1 MPMSPRLLRPR
12 ASNNNVASD
21 ADARAYIE
29 AVRLADGQ
37 YMEPAVQLAV
47 NDFVTGCKADGIW
60 SAIKAS
66 CLLMGART
74 LSGALTPL
82 VGTAPTNV
90 NFVSGDYNRKTGL
103 VADASTKY
111 LNTGRPNNTSPQDNR
126 HAAAYVTT
134 LPASGGMFIGAGG
147 NGIGSTNIGRGGIA
161 GDQAFFRSVPSASDS
176 TQNTHF
182 HSTTVSTGFF
192 GQSRSSGTEFLSRQ
206 AGVTD
211 TVTST
216 AGTSGTPSSDN
227 VFIFAR
233 NTGSG
238 TANSYGASRIAYYS
252 LGESLTLS
260 LLDARVTTLF
270 NAIGAAIP

>member
-1 MPMSPRLLRPR
+1 MPMNPRLLRPR

-21 ADARAYIE
+21 SDARAYIE

-37 YMEPAVQLAV
+37 YMEPAVQQAI
-47 NDFVTGCKADGIW
+47 NDFVVGCKADGIW

-66 CLLMGART
+66 CILMGART

-103 VADASTKY
+103 VGDGSTKY
-111 LNTGRPNNTSPQDNR
+111 LNTGRQNNASPQDSR
-126 HAAAYVTT
+126 HAAAYATT
-134 LPASGGMFIGAGG
+134 LPASGGIFIGAGN
-147 NGIGSTNIGRGGIA
+147 NGIGCTNIGRGGEF
-161 GDQAFFRSVPSASDS
+161 GHQAFFRSVPGISDS
-176 TQNTHF
+176 AANNHF
-182 HSTTVSTGFF
+182 NSQAIATGFF
-192 GQSRSSGTEFLSRQ
+192 GQSRSSGTEFFARQ

-211 TVTST
+211 TVTGT

-227 VFIFAR
+227 VFVFAR
-233 NTGSG
+233 NNGSG
-238 TANSYGASRIAYYS
+238 TANAYGASRIAYYS
-252 LGESLTLS
+252 LGESLTLP
-260 LLDARVTTLF
+260 LLDSRVTTLY